1 MMKYCGWI
9 AVGLAVLLAS
19 CGGNEKRQEARS
31 SLESLHFKGAV
42 REVVTCLRAADAAET
57 EGCDRSGRMVFDE
70 AGDMVTSEQSLR
82 GMLVSRTE
90 CRYDDSHRLLEMTA
104 YDGMGAVVEVQT
116 LTWQRA
122 TDYRS
127 EIRNAAGE
135 LRAEETF
142 VREGDRSE
150 RTRVTPD
157 GGETTSVIVYGA
169 EDRIERQENRSRTGS
184 IVMEYTYGE
193 TCGDPVGQRVLS
205 DGEVMAHVAM
215 TYEQF
220 DEAGNWTRCI
230 ISEVAE
236 DGTQT
241 PMTRVERTITYYQE

>member
-1 MMKYCGWI
+1 MKYYGWI
-9 AVGLAVLLAS
+9 PVGLAVLLALYN
-19 CGGNEKRQEARS
+19 GYERRQAARS
-31 SLESLHFKGAV
+31 SLESLHLKGAV
-42 REVVTCLRAADAAET
+42 REVVTCLRATDAAEA
-57 EGCDRSGRMVFDE
+57 EDCDRGGRMVFDE
-70 AGDMVTSEQSLR
+70 AGDMVSSEQVLR
-82 GMLVSRTE
+82 GVLVARTE
-90 CRYDDSHRLLEMTA
+90 CRYDDGHRLLEKIE
-104 YDGMGAVVEVQT
+104 YDRTGAVAQVQT

-127 EIRNAAGE
+127 EIRDAAGE

-157 GGETTSVIVYGA
+157 GNETVFVIDYGA
-169 EDRIERQENRSRTGS
+169 DDRVERQENRSQVGT
-184 IVMEYTYGE
+184 IVVEYTYDE
-193 TCGDPVGQRVLS
+193 ACGDPAGQRVLS
-205 DGEVMAHVAM
+205 GGVEMAHVVM
-215 TYEQF
+215 MYGQF

-241 PMTRVERTITYYQE
+241 PKTIVERSITYYQ